1 MGTRGRCDNRSAIL
15 HWLYLGTAI
24 VAEVIGTSFL
34 KSSEGFTRL
43 LPSLIVLVSYAAA
56 FYLLSLTLKTLPVG
70 IAYAVW
76 SGVGVALIAVI
87 GAVVFGQTLDLA
99 GILGIALI
107 VAGVVVINVFSSSVA
122 RGGA

>member
-1 MGTRGRCDNRSAIL
+1 M